1 MIERIFNIVKED
13 YYKYMNNFPHNYIN
27 ERIQYYGAV
36 YEPLPIK
43 KHYIIVGAEGHGIL
57 NDSSDSGD
65 ITSR

>member
-1 MIERIFNIVKED
+1 
-13 YYKYMNNFPHNYIN
+13 MNNFPHNYIN
-27 ERIQYYGAV
+27 ERIKYYGAV

-65 ITSR
+65 ITSW